1 MVSTVCSALRSSRGY
16 LAAASTCLSLSVAL
30 MLAGEA
36 AEPAPGTY
44 DHLSIS
50 CGSALATVTGR
61 VVFRDD
67 DGALRPIKDVRFT
80 ITSHGTVH
88 ASHEKVQDRV
98 RVDKQGQFSF
108 ALVLWS
114 DTLEYLQ
121 GDKSVASRDVDDKG
135 TVLLQA
141 SGCQDR
147 VLDFSRD
154 LQAGDVEM
162 VCPDRHSHRAV

>member
-1 MVSTVCSALRSSRGY
+1 MVTMVCSALGSPRRY
-16 LAAASTCLSLSVAL
+16 LAGGAICLSLSVAL
-30 MLAGEA
+30 ALASDA

-67 DGALRPIKDVRFT
+67 DGALRPIKDIRFT

-98 RVDKQGQFSF
+98 RVDKQGRFLL

-114 DTLEYLQ
+114 DTLEYFQ
-121 GDKSVASRDVDDKG
+121 GDKRVASRDVDDKG
-135 TVLLQA
+135 SVLLHA
-141 SGCQDR
+141 WGCQDR
-147 VLDFSRD
+147 VLEFSRD
-154 LQAGDVEM
+154 LQAGDIEM
-162 VCPDRHSHRAV
+162 VCHDRHSHGAV